1 MSEIIPWM
9 AAEAD
14 RGESPEALP
23 PARQERK
30 SGECDSA
37 QQPLSVQHLPV
48 HQFPAT
54 GMAAAEERNTA
65 APVEPGKVVVNLSV
79 WTGGNECVANKRAAD
94 EALASD
100 SATRGRSPEMDWAED
115 PLYNETDLESDI
127 FEQQRRRRVYRGRT
141 AAMLHR
147 YMRYALETGR
157 IPSILGGDIFRS
169 RVTSYGVST
178 FEDRAIFVHDMER
191 CLQRLDE
198 LSQQVVARVV
208 LQGHNR
214 EEAARLIGCT
224 SRTIHRNLMEALD
237 RMADILLEVGLLEE
251 LPVERPRETSATAC
265 SDATETPVEKSCQGG
280 EATDFLLSDCEDGK

>member
-1 MSEIIPWM
+1 MSEIIAWM

-14 RGESPEALP
+14 REESRDVP
-23 PARQERK
+23 PAAPQERK
-30 SGECDSA
+30 SGEGEST
-37 QQPLSVQHLPV
+37 QRPLSLQHMPV

-54 GMAAAEERNTA
+54 GIPAAEKRSE
-65 APVEPGKVVVNLSV
+65 EP
-79 WTGGNECVANKRAAD
+79 
-94 EALASD
+94 
-100 SATRGRSPEMDWAED
+100 DWAKD
-115 PLYNETDLESDI
+115 PLYDPLYQETDLEADI

-147 YMRYALETGR
+147 YMRYSLETGR

-169 RVTSYGVST
+169 KVTSYGVST

-191 CLQRLDE
+191 CLQRLDG
-198 LSQQVVARVV
+198 LLQQVVARVV

-214 EEAARLIGCT
+214 EDAARLIGCT

-251 LPVERPRETSATAC
+251 IPVEAPREPCAAASLKAPD
-265 SDATETPVEKSCQGG
+265 SPVEKSCQGG